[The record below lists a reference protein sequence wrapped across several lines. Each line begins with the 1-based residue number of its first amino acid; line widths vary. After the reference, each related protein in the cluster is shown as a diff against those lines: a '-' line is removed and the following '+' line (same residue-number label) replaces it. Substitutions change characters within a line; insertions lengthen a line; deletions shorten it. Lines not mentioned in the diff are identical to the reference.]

1 MTTTLGRW
9 WKDISKTSST
19 RLWQF
24 STILFFLFFFSLYIS
39 SSNTKYKKLDS
50 SRRRRSFRLEIRLE
64 VIRRGGGAKVGCCTI
79 FSDHI
84 LGALSVI
91 YRAEISIR
99 FVGGIESRVTS
110 NCGIVGGNKW
120 YREILSFE
128 GGGGNP
134 EEWS

>member
-1 MTTTLGRW
+1 MA
-9 WKDISKTSST
+9 
-19 RLWQF
+19 
-24 STILFFLFFFSLYIS
+24 ILYDSFLSFFFSLYIS

-91 YRAEISIR
+91 YRAEISIG

-128 GGGGNP
+128 GGGNP